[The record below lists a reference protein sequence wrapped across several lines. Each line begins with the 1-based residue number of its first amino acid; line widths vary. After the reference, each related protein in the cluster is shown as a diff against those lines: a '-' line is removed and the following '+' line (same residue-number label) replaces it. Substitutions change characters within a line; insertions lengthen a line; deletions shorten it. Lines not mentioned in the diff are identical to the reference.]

1 MQKNTISSST
11 EERLLK
17 AKLAK
22 KMNEAREMIGRMQ
35 QTGKNNPQNYFY
47 LVAANLSEEV
57 QKAFNKI
64 GIGTF
69 YNVCDYEY
77 IKKDRGYFVRVKVI
91 IELVDTDTGYSTFI
105 SAYGDGQDFGDKA
118 IYKAQTGAQKY
129 AYRNTLL
136 IPTGNDPEED
146 KDTKSNSYNTPTKK
160 INTYSQTYTPDQVKK
175 ATSIVDRLTNIAKKG
190 NDLDLKKEVIGLT
203 INEKTLC
210 KFDEIK
216 QDLWRTCLKS
226 KENLDK
232 NQNL

>member
-1 MQKNTISSST
+1 MTLEISN

-22 KMNEAREMIGRMQ
+22 KMNEARALIGKI
-35 QTGKNNPQNYFY
+35 TENGKNKAQNYSY
-47 LVAANLSEEV
+47 LEAADLSEEV

-69 YNVCDYEY
+69 YNVSDYEY

-91 IELVDTDTGYSTFI
+91 IELVDTETGYSKFI
-105 SAYGDGQDFGDKA
+105 SAYGDGQDFSDKA

-136 IPTGNDPEED
+136 IPTGDDPEKD
-146 KDTKSNSYNTPTKK
+146 KKNNYKTPTKK
-160 INTYSQTYTPDQVKK
+160 TNPHIQSYTPAQVKK
-175 ATSIVDRLTNIAKKG
+175 VAEIIHRLTKVAKTG
-190 NDLDLKKEVIGLT
+190 NELELKNEVKRLT
-203 INEKTLC
+203 GYEKTLC

-216 QDLWRTCLKS
+216 SNLWRTCLDN
-226 KENLDK
+226 KENIDK
-232 NQNL
+232 TQGIAPK